1 MTAMKKYAITP
12 ILLLAFTA
20 MSRPNAAPQHN
31 PRRETIVRND
41 TVVQIDTVITTKK
54 IKRMEVIQRSEEVF
68 YSDSVMVRGGMPVQ
82 KSVTVTPTGGTVQ
95 PAPIVVI
102 PDPVVVSPAPV
113 VVSPA
118 SESAVPSGDVIIR
131 KDSLGMTA
139 VPAVAPVY
147 VQPEY
152 PERPGGNYIWIP
164 DSLRGD
170 VTRLVQGD
178 GKVMTERQLSELER
192 KALQSGREMG
202 MQGNDFDPEERVTF
216 RGDTTEMV
224 LKSRN
229 LGRFDRGLFNY
240 LYIPKGIWSI
250 GVTASYGE
258 FSTKDLEVLD
268 LMSDI
273 DLSGHLFSIKPYFA
287 YFIGPNKS
295 VGMRL
300 GYTSGKANIGSFKVD
315 IDEDMNFNISDIS
328 YRSENYTA
336 ALTYNQY
343 FGITR
348 RGRFS
353 IFNEVELAFSSG
365 NSDFRRPFNGELKN
379 THTNTME
386 VALNFSPGLSV
397 YIMDPVT
404 FNISFGVFGV
414 HLRNEKQNVDG
425 EDLGNRFTSGA
436 NFRFNIFNIS
446 FGVAVNL

>member
-1 MTAMKKYAITP
+1 MTAMKKYAMTP
-12 ILLLAFTA
+12 LLLLALTA
-20 MSRPNAAPQHN
+20 MSRPYAAPQQN
-31 PRRETIVRND
+31 QRRETIVRND

-54 IKRMEVIQRSEEVF
+54 IKRTEVIQRSEEVF
-68 YSDSVMVRGGMPVQ
+68 YSDSVTVRGGVPIQ
-82 KSVTVTPTGGTVQ
+82 QSVTVAPAGGTVQ
-95 PAPIVVI
+95 PVPVVVV
-102 PDPVVVSPAPV
+102 PDPVVVSPCPETTVAPG
-113 VVSPA
+113 
-118 SESAVPSGDVIIR
+118 EVIIR
-131 KDSLGMTA
+131 NDSVGMTA

-147 VQPEY
+147 VQPTY
-152 PERPGGNYIWIP
+152 TERPGGDYIWIP

-170 VTRLVQGD
+170 VARLIQGE
-178 GKVMTERQLSELER
+178 GILMTDRQLSELNR
-192 KALQSGREMG
+192 KALQSGREIE
-202 MQGNDFDPEERVTF
+202 MQGDDFDPEERVTF
-216 RGDTTEMV
+216 RGDTTNMV

-229 LGRFDRGLFNY
+229 FGRFDRGLFNY

-273 DLSGHLFSIKPYFA
+273 DLSGHIFSIKPYFS
-287 YFIGPNKS
+287 YFIGNNCS

-315 IDEDMNFNISDIS
+315 IDEDMNFNIHDIS
-328 YRSENYTA
+328 YRSETYTA
-336 ALTYNQY
+336 AITYNQY
-343 FGITR
+343 FGIVR

-365 NSDFRRPFNGELKN
+365 NSDFTRPFNGELKN

-386 VALNFSPGLSV
+386 VAMNFSPGLSV

-425 EDLGNRFTSGA
+425 VDMGNRFTSGA